1 MKFKKKM
8 VSRIKELRE
17 ESNISQQ
24 ELAELVGVS
33 RQTIY
38 YMEKGSYN
46 PSLTLSF
53 KIAEIFNRSIE
64 DIFFFEPE
72 IKDVLG
78 NKTFDETLEISKKSG
93 VSLEKLALLKEIN
106 DKQLS
111 KTFTESELEKVSGA
125 IRLKFEDLFFDE

>member
-1 MKFKKKM
+1 MKFKKKI

-17 ESNISQQ
+17 ESKISQQ

-53 KIAEIFNRSIE
+53 KMAEIFKKPIE
-64 DIFFFEPE
+64 DIFYFEPE
-72 IKDVLG
+72 IKDILG

-93 VSLEKLALLKEIN
+93 VTLEKLALLKDII
-106 DKQLS
+106 DIQLS
-111 KTFTESELEKVSGA
+111 TTFTKSELEKVSEA
-125 IRLKFEDLFFDE
+125 IGLKYEDLFFDE